1 MPVNSGLATLSDH
14 LLGVTMAVYALAM
27 LGYAAEFAF
36 SRFGR
41 ASATALAEGR
51 AGRSSSLAESVSV
64 ASSASSSVSSVRAA
78 TVTTPGRVASMV
90 GADVAGTAA
99 AGVDVAGASVTPAVN
114 DRDPVVD
121 PAAEALAA
129 ADARAVRQAAE
140 RAAMAEAM
148 AGDGADLLT
157 SPRAR
162 WLGRAAVLLTALG
175 CAAHVGS
182 VTARGL
188 AADRVPWGNMYEFS
202 SMITLVAVLTYLG
215 MLARTRARV
224 RWLGVF
230 VMLPVVLYLGLAGTV
245 LYVAAGPLVPALNSY
260 WLKIHVVAA
269 IVASGVF
276 MVSAVTT
283 VLYLLKDRWEN
294 RLAAVATG
302 QAEAS
307 AAMRRRGG
315 IMMRLPTAA
324 SLDRITYRVIG
335 FAFPVW
341 TFAVVAGAIWA
352 EAAWGRYW
360 GWDPK
365 ETWSFIT
372 WVIYAAYLHAR
383 ATAGWKGRRAAAIS
397 LLGFSALFVDYY
409 LVNLVISGLHSYAG
423 VGG

>member
-1 MPVNSGLATLSDH
+1 MSVNSGLAALSDH

-41 ASATALAEGR
+41 ASGAAYLVERGT
-51 AGRSSSLAESVSV
+51 
-64 ASSASSSVSSVRAA
+64 VSSVPAA
-78 TVTTPGRVASMV
+78 AVTAPGRVAAMV
-90 GADVAGTAA
+90 GADA
-99 AGVDVAGASVTPAVN
+99 AGGSVPRAAD
-114 DRDPVVD
+114 DRDLVVD
-121 PAAEALAA
+121 PAAAALAA
-129 ADARAVRQAAE
+129 ADARATRRAAE
-140 RAAMAEAM
+140 RAAVTAAM
-148 AGDGADLLT
+148 AGEGADPPT
-157 SPRAR
+157 SPWAR
-162 WLGRAAVLLTALG
+162 WIGRAAVALTVLG

-188 AADRVPWGNMYEFS
+188 AANRVPWGNMYEFS

-215 MLARTRARV
+215 MLARTRARI

-269 IVASGVF
+269 ITASGVF

-283 VLYLLKDRWEN
+283 VLYLLKDHWEN

-302 QAEAS
+302 RAEAS

-315 IMMRLPTAA
+315 IMMHLPPAA

-341 TFAVVAGAIWA
+341 TFAVIAGAIWA